1 MANTIS
7 KAFVEQFK
15 ANVIH
20 LAQQRGSRL
29 ENTVRKEMVRG
40 SVHNFE
46 RIGATADEQKSTRH
60 KTTPT
65 ADVPH
70 SRRSVTLATYHWAE
84 QIDNDD
90 QVRMLINPQS
100 EYAKAAAYAMG
111 RRKDDLIIA
120 AATGNAVDGDGNNV
134 AFDSNNQIAHGSA
147 GLTLAKMR
155 EARKILLSSDVDEDN
170 EAMFLVVSAEELDD
184 MLSDSTITSADY
196 NTVRALV
203 DGKLDT
209 FMGFKIIRTQRL
221 ATATGTPNTR
231 SVLAYCQ
238 SAIGLAVGE
247 EVKTIISD
255 RPDLSHADQVYME
268 YTAQAMRL
276 EEEKV
281 VEILCTTA

>member
-29 ENTVRKEMVRG
+29 EKTVRKETVRG
-40 SVHNFE
+40 SVHNFD

-60 KTTPT
+60 KATPT

-70 SRRSVTLATYHWAE
+70 SRRVVTLATYHWAE

-100 EYAKAAAYAMG
+100 EYAKAAAWAMG

-120 AATGNAVDGDGNNV
+120 AATGNATDGDGGTVSFTAGNI
-134 AFDSNNQIAHGSA
+134 IAHGSA
-147 GLTLAKMR
+147 GLTLAKLR
-155 EARKILLSSDVDEDN
+155 EARKILLSSDVDEDM
-170 EAMFLVVSAEELDD
+170 EPMYVVCSAEEMDD
-184 MLSDSTITSADY
+184 LLSDTTITSADY

-203 DGKLDT
+203 DGKIDT
-209 FMGFKIIRTQRL
+209 FLGFKFIRTERI
-221 ATATGTPNTR
+221 ATTTGTPSTHN
-231 SVLAYCQ
+231 VLAYCQ

-255 RPDLSHADQVYME
+255 RPDISHADQVYME
-268 YTAQAMRL
+268 YTAQATRL

-281 VEILCTTA
+281 VSILCTTA